1 MGSRRKSREAAL
13 QALYQID
20 VTGDAADKA
29 LYDLKQRY
37 PDDIEMVQFAAVIVN
52 AVILNLSEI
61 DGLIVKAAQNWSI
74 TRMALIDRNIIRLG
88 IAQLL
93 YLREKI
99 PPKVAI
105 DESIELA
112 KKYGDGES
120 GRFINGVLDK
130 VYKDLAEKEK

>member
-13 QALYQID
+13 QALYQVD

-29 LYDLKQRY
+29 LYDLEQRH
-37 PDDIEMVQFAAVIVN
+37 PGNIEMVQFAAVIVN
-52 AVILNLSEI
+52 AVVSNLSEI

-74 TRMALIDRNIIRLG
+74 NRMALIDRNIIRQG
-88 IAQLL
+88 IAQLV
-93 YLREKI
+93 YLQEQI

-130 VYKDLAEKEK
+130 VYKDLTEKEK